1 MCGIVGG
8 IANKDVK
15 TYIIRGLKSLE
26 YRGYDSAGIALVNNG
41 NIDLTRVK
49 GGVDL
54 LEHAIVDH
62 GPVSVGVGHTRWATH
77 GEPSVK
83 NAHPQNSMNN
93 YFSLVHNGVIDN
105 FRTLKTKLVD
115 HGYTF
120 KSDTDTEVI
129 ANLIEYYYL
138 KHNDNNI
145 LAAIK
150 KALSKVRGSYALAII
165 FKGDEEHIYFAKM
178 RSPLVI
184 GKGKDGMYLA
194 SDYMPMIKDADQF
207 YTVVDGQF
215 GYVTRTEAKVYVLE
229 TMMEITVTYHR
240 ADVDEYDIGL
250 EGYPHY
256 MLKEIEESTQV
267 VRRLLDYYYDGS
279 KYLFDKNLIKTIK
292 KAPKLVFIAAGTS
305 YHASLI
311 ARRYFFNYGKNV
323 DVFVASEWAYYPYVT
338 DPDSVF
344 IFVSQSGETADL
356 IRCVDIVKER
366 GNTIITVTNS
376 KGSTL
381 DQLADFTLL
390 LYAGYEVSV
399 ASTKAYTAQV
409 TLFSLLIGALRENH
423 NTINDFYS
431 VIKAQE
437 KIIDEKEKIHEVA
450 KAIVG
455 AHDIY
460 FLGRGIDHD
469 VALEAS
475 LKLKEIT
482 YLHSEAFPGGELK
495 HGPIA
500 LITKESPVFGF
511 VSDPLTCEAIRS
523 NFEEVK
529 SRGAHVY
536 VIAPKSL
543 SRDDDA
549 IVVPT
554 TKNYL
559 APLTMGI
566 VGQYL
571 AYYVALELGTNIDKP
586 RNLAKSVT
594 VE

>member
-8 IANKDVK
+8 ISSRDVK
-15 TYIIRGLKSLE
+15 TYIVKGLKSLE

-41 NIDLTRVK
+41 KIDLTRVK
-49 GGVDL
+49 GGVDI
-54 LEHAIVDH
+54 LEQALGEKSPAHI
-62 GPVSVGVGHTRWATH
+62 GVGHTRWATH

-105 FRTLKTKLVD
+105 FRILKGKLAD
-115 HGYTF
+115 HGFIF
-120 KSDTDTEVI
+120 KSDTDTEVV
-129 ANLIEYYYL
+129 ANLIEFYFKKNGEDVL
-138 KHNDNNI
+138 N
-145 LAAIK
+145 AIK
-150 KALSKVRGSYALAII
+150 SALEEIRGSYALAII

-178 RSPLVI
+178 RSPLVV
-184 GKGKDGMYLA
+184 GKGEDGMYLA
-194 SDYMPMIKDADQF
+194 SDYVPMARQAHEF
-207 YTVVDGQF
+207 YTVGDGQYGF
-215 GYVTRTEAKVYVLE
+215 ITQSELVIYKAGEQKPLKVKFHK
-229 TMMEITVTYHR
+229 T
-240 ADVDEYDIGL
+240 DVQNFDIGL
-250 EGYPHY
+250 EGYAHY

-267 VRRLLDYYYDGS
+267 VRRLLDNYYDGT
-279 KYLFDKNLIKTIK
+279 KFLFDKNLIKTLK
-292 KAPKLVFIAAGTS
+292 KTKKLVFIAAGTS

-311 ARRYFFNYGKNV
+311 ARRYFFNFGKEV

-344 IFVSQSGETADL
+344 VFVSQSGETADL

-381 DQLADFTLL
+381 DRLADFTLL

-409 TLFSLLIGALRENH
+409 TLFSLLIGALRDNH

-437 KIIDEKEKIHEVA
+437 KIISEKEKIHA
-450 KAIVG
+450 IAQTIVG
-455 AHDIY
+455 AHDVY
-460 FLGRGIDHD
+460 FLGRGFDFD

-500 LITKESPVFGF
+500 LITKDSPVIGF
-511 VSDPLTCEAIRS
+511 VGDPLTAEAIRS

-529 SRGAHVY
+529 ARGANVY
-536 VIAPKSL
+536 VISPQSL
-543 SRDDDA
+543 SKPGDA
-549 IVVPT
+549 FVVPT

-559 APLTMGI
+559 SPLTMGI

-571 AYYVALELGTNIDKP
+571 AYFVALELGTNIDKP

>member
-8 IANKDVK
+8 ISSRDVK
-15 TYIIRGLKSLE
+15 KYIIQGLKTLE
-26 YRGYDSAGIALVNNG
+26 YRGYDSAGIALVNKG
-41 NIDLTRVK
+41 KIDLTRVK

-54 LEHAIVDH
+54 LDKAVADH
-62 GPVSVGVGHTRWATH
+62 VPVSVGVGHTRWATH

-93 YFSLVHNGVIDN
+93 YFSIVHNGVIDN
-105 FRTLKTKLVD
+105 FRTLKAKLID
-115 HGYTF
+115 QGFTF
-120 KSDTDTEVI
+120 RSDTDTEII
-129 ANLIEYYYL
+129 ANLLEHYYI
-138 KHNDNNI
+138 KFGNNI
-145 LAAIK
+145 ILALK
-150 KALSKVRGSYALAII
+150 KTISELRGSYALAII

-184 GKGKDGMYLA
+184 GKGKDGMYLG
-194 SDYMPMIKDADQF
+194 SDYMPMIKDADEF
-207 YTVVDGQF
+207 YTVGDGQYGF
-215 GYVTRTEAKVYVLE
+215 ITRTELKVFNDGIEEPLKIKYHKA
-229 TMMEITVTYHR
+229 EI
-240 ADVDEYDIGL
+240 DNFDIGL

-292 KAPKLVFIAAGTS
+292 KAQKLVFIAAGTS

-381 DQLADFTLL
+381 DRLADFTLL

-423 NTINDFYS
+423 NTISDFYA

-437 KIIDEKEKIHEVA
+437 KIIEQKEDIHEIAKVIA
-450 KAIVG
+450 KA
-455 AHDIY
+455 HDVY
-460 FLGRGIDHD
+460 FLGRGLDHD

-500 LITKESPVFGF
+500 LITKDTPVIGF
-511 VSDPLTCEAIRS
+511 VSDPLTADAIRS

-529 SRGAHVY
+529 ARGARVF
-536 VIAPKSL
+536 VFSPKSL
-543 SRDDDA
+543 SREEDA
-549 IVVPT
+549 IIVPT

-571 AYYVALELGTNIDKP
+571 AYFVAIELGTNIDKP

>member
-8 IANKDVK
+8 ISSRDVK
-15 TYIIRGLKSLE
+15 KYIIQGLKTLE
-26 YRGYDSAGIALVNNG
+26 YRGYDSAGIALVNKG
-41 NIDLTRVK
+41 KIDLTRVK

-54 LEHAIVDH
+54 LDKAVADH
-62 GPVSVGVGHTRWATH
+62 VPVSVGVGHTRWATH

-93 YFSLVHNGVIDN
+93 YFSIVHNGVIDN
-105 FRTLKTKLVD
+105 FRTLKAKLID
-115 HGYTF
+115 QGFTF
-120 KSDTDTEVI
+120 RSDTDTEII
-129 ANLIEYYYL
+129 ANLLEHYYI
-138 KHNDNNI
+138 KFGNNI
-145 LAAIK
+145 ILALK
-150 KALSKVRGSYALAII
+150 KTISELRGSYALAII

-184 GKGKDGMYLA
+184 GKGKDGMYLG
-194 SDYMPMIKDADQF
+194 SDYMPMIKDADEF
-207 YTVVDGQF
+207 YTVGDGQYGF
-215 GYVTRTEAKVYVLE
+215 ITRTELKVFNDGIEEPLRIKYHKA
-229 TMMEITVTYHR
+229 EI
-240 ADVDEYDIGL
+240 DNFDIGL

-292 KAPKLVFIAAGTS
+292 KAQKLVFIAAGTS

-381 DQLADFTLL
+381 DRLADFTLL

-423 NTINDFYS
+423 NTISDFYS

-437 KIIDEKEKIHEVA
+437 KIIEQKEDIHEIAKVIA
-450 KAIVG
+450 KA
-455 AHDIY
+455 HDVY
-460 FLGRGIDHD
+460 FLGRGLDHD

-500 LITKESPVFGF
+500 LITKDTPVIGF
-511 VSDPLTCEAIRS
+511 VSDPLTADAIRS

-529 SRGAHVY
+529 ARGARVF
-536 VIAPKSL
+536 VFSPKSL
-543 SRDDDA
+543 SREEDA
-549 IVVPT
+549 IIVPT

-571 AYYVALELGTNIDKP
+571 AYFVAIELGTNIDKP

>member
-8 IANKDVK
+8 ISSRDVK
-15 TYIIRGLKSLE
+15 KYIIQGLKTLE
-26 YRGYDSAGIALVNNG
+26 YRGYDSAGIALVNKG
-41 NIDLTRVK
+41 KIDLTRVK

-54 LEHAIVDH
+54 LDKAVADH
-62 GPVSVGVGHTRWATH
+62 VPVSVGVGHTRWATH

-93 YFSLVHNGVIDN
+93 YFSIVHNGVIDN
-105 FRTLKTKLVD
+105 FRTLKAKLID
-115 HGYTF
+115 QGFTF
-120 KSDTDTEVI
+120 RSDTDTEII
-129 ANLIEYYYL
+129 ANLLEHYYI
-138 KHNDNNI
+138 KFGNNI
-145 LAAIK
+145 ILALK
-150 KALSKVRGSYALAII
+150 KTISELRGSYALAII

-184 GKGKDGMYLA
+184 GKGKDGMYLG
-194 SDYMPMIKDADQF
+194 SDYMPMIKDADEF
-207 YTVVDGQF
+207 YTVGDGQYGF
-215 GYVTRTEAKVYVLE
+215 ITRTELKVFNDGIEEPLRIKYHKA
-229 TMMEITVTYHR
+229 EI
-240 ADVDEYDIGL
+240 DNFDIGL

-292 KAPKLVFIAAGTS
+292 KAQKLVFIAAGTS

-381 DQLADFTLL
+381 DRLADFTLL

-409 TLFSLLIGALRENH
+409 TLFSLLIGALRDNH
-423 NTINDFYS
+423 NTISDFYS

-437 KIIDEKEKIHEVA
+437 KIIEQKEDIHEIAKVIA
-450 KAIVG
+450 KA
-455 AHDIY
+455 HDVY
-460 FLGRGIDHD
+460 FLGRGLDHD

-500 LITKESPVFGF
+500 LITKDTPVIGF
-511 VSDPLTCEAIRS
+511 VSDPLTADAIRS

-529 SRGAHVY
+529 ARGARVF
-536 VIAPKSL
+536 VFSPKSL
-543 SRDDDA
+543 SREEDA
-549 IVVPT
+549 IIVPT

-571 AYYVALELGTNIDKP
+571 AYFVAIELGTNIDKP

>member
-8 IANKDVK
+8 ISSRNVKD
-15 TYIIRGLKSLE
+15 YIIKGLKSLE
-26 YRGYDSAGIALVNNG
+26 YRGYDSAGIALLHPDE
-41 NIDLTRVK
+41 IKLTRVK

-54 LEHAIVDH
+54 LSEAIKDEPDVTI
-62 GPVSVGVGHTRWATH
+62 GVGHTRWATH
-77 GEPSVK
+77 GAPSII
-83 NAHPQNSMNN
+83 NAHPQTSMHG
-93 YFSLVHNGVIDN
+93 YFSVVHNGVIDN
-105 FRTLKTKLVD
+105 FRTLKARLID
-115 HGYTF
+115 HGYHYNG
-120 KSDTDTEVI
+120 DTDTEIV
-129 ANLIEYYYL
+129 ANLIEHYYL
-138 KHNDNNI
+138 KHHKGP
-145 LAAIK
+145 LEAIK
-150 KALSKVRGSYALAII
+150 LALHDIRGSYALAIL
-165 FKGDEEHIYFAKM
+165 FKNDFEHIYFAKM

-184 GKGKDGMYLA
+184 GRGESGMYLA
-194 SDYMPMIKDADQF
+194 SDYMPMAK
-207 YTVVDGQF
+207 
-215 GYVTRTEAKVYVLE
+215 EAKEFYAVNDGEYGFLTKDDLVLYNLNNPNKLQ
-229 TMMEITVTYHR
+229 VTYHER
-240 ADVDEYDIGL
+240 ELEQIDIGL

-279 KYLFDKNLIKTIK
+279 KFLFDENLMKTVS

-305 YHASLI
+305 YHACLI
-311 ARRYFFNYGKNV
+311 ARRYLFNFAKNA
-323 DVFVASEWAYYPYVT
+323 DVFVASEWAYYPYIT
-338 DPDSVF
+338 DPESVF
-344 IFVSQSGETADL
+344 VFVSQSGETADL
-356 IRCVDIVKER
+356 IRCIDIVRQR
-366 GNTIITVTNS
+366 GNTIITITNS

-381 DQLADFTLL
+381 DRLSDFTLL

-399 ASTKAYTAQV
+399 ASTKAYTAQI
-409 TLFSLLIGALRENH
+409 TLFALVLAALRDNH
-423 NTINDFYS
+423 NTISDFYS

-437 KIIDEKEKIHEVA
+437 KIIENKEMIHQIAKKIA
-450 KAIVG
+450 R
-455 AHDIY
+455 AHDVY
-460 FLGRGIDHD
+460 FLGRGLDHD

-500 LITKESPVFGF
+500 LISPESPVIGF
-511 VSDPLTCEAIRS
+511 VSDPLTADAIRS

-529 SRGAHVY
+529 ARGAHVY
-536 VIAPKSL
+536 VISPKSL

-549 IVVPT
+549 IIVPT

-559 APLTMGI
+559 SPLTMGI

>member
-8 IANKDVK
+8 ISSRNVKD
-15 TYIIRGLKSLE
+15 YIIKGLKSLE
-26 YRGYDSAGIALVNNG
+26 YRGYDSAGIALLHPDE
-41 NIDLTRVK
+41 IKLTRVK

-54 LEHAIVDH
+54 LSEAIKDEPDVTI
-62 GPVSVGVGHTRWATH
+62 GVGHTRWATH
-77 GEPSVK
+77 GAPSVI
-83 NAHPQNSMNN
+83 NAHPQTSMHG
-93 YFSLVHNGVIDN
+93 YFSVVHNGVIDN
-105 FRTLKTKLVD
+105 FRTLKARLID
-115 HGYTF
+115 HGYHYNG
-120 KSDTDTEVI
+120 DTDTEIV
-129 ANLIEYYYL
+129 ANLIEHYYL
-138 KHNDNNI
+138 KHHKGP
-145 LAAIK
+145 LEAIK
-150 KALSKVRGSYALAII
+150 LALHDIRGSYALAIL
-165 FKGDEEHIYFAKM
+165 FKNDFEHIYFAKM

-184 GKGKDGMYLA
+184 GRGESGMYLA
-194 SDYMPMIKDADQF
+194 SDYMPMAK
-207 YTVVDGQF
+207 
-215 GYVTRTEAKVYVLE
+215 EAKEFYAVNDGEYGFLTKDDLVLYNLNNPNKLQ
-229 TMMEITVTYHR
+229 VTYHER
-240 ADVDEYDIGL
+240 ELEQIDIGL

-279 KYLFDKNLIKTIK
+279 KFLFDENLMKTVS

-305 YHASLI
+305 YHACLI
-311 ARRYFFNYGKNV
+311 ARRYLFNFAKNA
-323 DVFVASEWAYYPYVT
+323 DVFVASEWAYYPYIT
-338 DPDSVF
+338 DPESVF
-344 IFVSQSGETADL
+344 VFVSQSGETADL
-356 IRCVDIVKER
+356 IRCIDIVRQR
-366 GNTIITVTNS
+366 GNTIITITNS

-381 DQLADFTLL
+381 DRLSDFTLL

-399 ASTKAYTAQV
+399 ASTKAYTAQI
-409 TLFSLLIGALRENH
+409 TLFALVLAALRDNH
-423 NTINDFYS
+423 NTISDFYS

-437 KIIDEKEKIHEVA
+437 KIIENKEMIHQIAKKIA
-450 KAIVG
+450 R
-455 AHDIY
+455 AHDVY
-460 FLGRGIDHD
+460 FLGRGLDHD

-500 LITKESPVFGF
+500 LISPESPVIGF
-511 VSDPLTCEAIRS
+511 VSDPLTADAIRS

-529 SRGAHVY
+529 ARGAHVY
-536 VIAPKSL
+536 VISPKSL

-549 IVVPT
+549 IIVPT

-559 APLTMGI
+559 SPLTMGI

>member
-8 IANKDVK
+8 ISSRNVKD
-15 TYIIRGLKSLE
+15 YIIKGLKSLE
-26 YRGYDSAGIALVNNG
+26 YRGYDSAGIALLHPDE
-41 NIDLTRVK
+41 IKLTRVK

-54 LEHAIVDH
+54 LSEAIKDEPDVTI
-62 GPVSVGVGHTRWATH
+62 GVGHTRWATH
-77 GEPSVK
+77 GAPSVI
-83 NAHPQNSMNN
+83 NAHPQTSMHG
-93 YFSLVHNGVIDN
+93 YFSVVHNGVIDN
-105 FRTLKTKLVD
+105 FRTLKARLID
-115 HGYTF
+115 HGYHYNG
-120 KSDTDTEVI
+120 DTDTEIV
-129 ANLIEYYYL
+129 ANLIEHYYL
-138 KHNDNNI
+138 KHHKGP
-145 LAAIK
+145 LEAIK
-150 KALSKVRGSYALAII
+150 LALHDIRGSYALAIL
-165 FKGDEEHIYFAKM
+165 FKNDFEHIYFAKM

-184 GKGKDGMYLA
+184 GRGESGMYLA
-194 SDYMPMIKDADQF
+194 SDYMPMAK
-207 YTVVDGQF
+207 
-215 GYVTRTEAKVYVLE
+215 EAKEFYAVNDGEYGFLTKDDLVLYNLNNPNKLQ
-229 TMMEITVTYHR
+229 VTYHER
-240 ADVDEYDIGL
+240 ELEQIDIGL

-279 KYLFDKNLIKTIK
+279 KFLFDENLMKTVS

-305 YHASLI
+305 YHACLI
-311 ARRYFFNYGKNV
+311 ARRYLFNFAKNA
-323 DVFVASEWAYYPYVT
+323 DVFVASEWAYYPYIT
-338 DPDSVF
+338 DPESVF
-344 IFVSQSGETADL
+344 VFVSQSGETADL
-356 IRCVDIVKER
+356 IRCIDIVRQR
-366 GNTIITVTNS
+366 GNTIITITNS

-381 DQLADFTLL
+381 DRLSDFTLL

-399 ASTKAYTAQV
+399 ASTKAYTAQI
-409 TLFSLLIGALRENH
+409 TLFALVLAAIRDNH
-423 NTINDFYS
+423 NTISDFYS

-437 KIIDEKEKIHEVA
+437 KIIENKEMIHQIAKKIA
-450 KAIVG
+450 R
-455 AHDIY
+455 AHDVY
-460 FLGRGIDHD
+460 FLGRGLDHD

-500 LITKESPVFGF
+500 LISPESPVIGF
-511 VSDPLTCEAIRS
+511 VSDPLTADAIRS

-529 SRGAHVY
+529 ARGAHVY
-536 VIAPKSL
+536 VISPKSL

-549 IVVPT
+549 IIVPT

-559 APLTMGI
+559 SPLTMGI

>member
-8 IANKDVK
+8 ISSRDVK
-15 TYIIRGLKSLE
+15 KYIIQGLKTLE
-26 YRGYDSAGIALVNNG
+26 YRGYDSAGIALVNKG
-41 NIDLTRVK
+41 KIDLTRVK

-54 LEHAIVDH
+54 LDKAVADH
-62 GPVSVGVGHTRWATH
+62 VPVSVGVGHTRWATH

-93 YFSLVHNGVIDN
+93 YFSIVHNGVIDN
-105 FRTLKTKLVD
+105 FRTLKAKLID
-115 HGYTF
+115 QGFTF
-120 KSDTDTEVI
+120 RSDTDTEII
-129 ANLIEYYYL
+129 ANLLEHYYI
-138 KHNDNNI
+138 KFGNNI
-145 LAAIK
+145 ILALK
-150 KALSKVRGSYALAII
+150 KTISELRGSYALAII

-184 GKGKDGMYLA
+184 GKGKDGMYLG
-194 SDYMPMIKDADQF
+194 SDYMPMIKDADEF
-207 YTVVDGQF
+207 YTVGDGQYGF
-215 GYVTRTEAKVYVLE
+215 ITRTELKVFNDGIEEPLKIKYHKA
-229 TMMEITVTYHR
+229 EI
-240 ADVDEYDIGL
+240 DNFDIGL

-292 KAPKLVFIAAGTS
+292 KAQKLVFIAAGTS

-381 DQLADFTLL
+381 DRLADFTLL

-409 TLFSLLIGALRENH
+409 TLFSLLIGALRDNH
-423 NTINDFYS
+423 NTISDFYA

-437 KIIDEKEKIHEVA
+437 KIIEQKEDIHEIAKVIA
-450 KAIVG
+450 KA
-455 AHDIY
+455 HDVY
-460 FLGRGIDHD
+460 FLGRGLDHD

-500 LITKESPVFGF
+500 LITKDTPVIGF
-511 VSDPLTCEAIRS
+511 VSDPLTADAIRS

-529 SRGAHVY
+529 ARGARVF
-536 VIAPKSL
+536 VFSPKSL
-543 SRDDDA
+543 SREEDA
-549 IVVPT
+549 IIVPT

-571 AYYVALELGTNIDKP
+571 AYFVAIELGTNIDKP

>member
-8 IANKDVK
+8 ISSQNVKD
-15 TYIIRGLKSLE
+15 YIIKGLKSLE
-26 YRGYDSAGIALVNNG
+26 YRGYDSAGIALPHPNE
-41 NIDLTRVK
+41 IKLTRVK

-54 LEHAIVDH
+54 LSEAIKDEPDVNI
-62 GPVSVGVGHTRWATH
+62 GVGHTRWATH
-77 GEPSVK
+77 GAPSVI
-83 NAHPQNSMNN
+83 NAHPQTSMNG
-93 YFSLVHNGVIDN
+93 YFSVVHNGVIDN
-105 FRTLKTKLVD
+105 FRTIKAKLID
-115 HGYTF
+115 HGYHYNG
-120 KSDTDTEVI
+120 DTDTEIV

-138 KHNDNNI
+138 KNNKSP
-145 LAAIK
+145 LEAIK
-150 KALSKVRGSYALAII
+150 LALNDIRGSYALAIL
-165 FKGDEEHIYFAKM
+165 FKNDFEHIYFAKM

-184 GKGKDGMYLA
+184 GKGDQGMYLA
-194 SDYMPMIKDADQF
+194 SDYMPMAK
-207 YTVVDGQF
+207 
-215 GYVTRTEAKVYVLE
+215 EAKAFYAVNDGEYGYLTKSE
-229 TMMEITVTYHR
+229 LFLYNLNNPTKLSVTYHER
-240 ADVDEYDIGL
+240 KLEQIDIGL

-267 VRRLLDYYYDGS
+267 VRRLLDYYYDGA
-279 KYLFDKNLIKTIK
+279 KFLFDENLMKTIS

-305 YHASLI
+305 YHACLI
-311 ARRYFFNYGKNV
+311 ARRYLFNYGKNA
-323 DVFVASEWAYYPYVT
+323 DVFVASEWAYYPYIT
-338 DPDSVF
+338 DPESVF

-356 IRCVDIVKER
+356 IRCIDIVRQR
-366 GNTIITVTNS
+366 GNTIITITNS

-381 DQLADFTLL
+381 DRLSDFTLL

-409 TLFSLLIGALRENH
+409 TLFALLMAALRDNH
-423 NTINDFYS
+423 NTISDFYS

-437 KIIDEKEKIHEVA
+437 SIIQNKELIHQVA
-450 KAIVG
+450 KKIAK
-455 AHDIY
+455 AHDVY
-460 FLGRGIDHD
+460 FLGRGLDHD

-500 LITKESPVFGF
+500 LISLASPVIGF
-511 VSDPLTCEAIRS
+511 VSDPLTAEAIRS

-529 SRGAHVY
+529 ARGAQVY
-536 VIAPKSL
+536 VISPKSL
-543 SRDDDA
+543 SREDDA
-549 IVVPT
+549 IIVPT

-559 APLTMGI
+559 SPLTMAI

>member
-8 IANKDVK
+8 ISSRDVK
-15 TYIIRGLKSLE
+15 KYIIQGLKTLE
-26 YRGYDSAGIALVNNG
+26 YRGYDSAGIALVNKG
-41 NIDLTRVK
+41 KIDLTRVK

-54 LEHAIVDH
+54 LDKAVADH
-62 GPVSVGVGHTRWATH
+62 VPVSVGVGHTRWATH

-93 YFSLVHNGVIDN
+93 YFSIVHNGVIDN
-105 FRTLKTKLVD
+105 FRTLKAKLID
-115 HGYTF
+115 QGFTF
-120 KSDTDTEVI
+120 RSDTDTEII
-129 ANLIEYYYL
+129 ANLLEHYYI
-138 KHNDNNI
+138 KFGNNI
-145 LAAIK
+145 ILALK
-150 KALSKVRGSYALAII
+150 KTISELRGSYALAII

-184 GKGKDGMYLA
+184 GKGKDGMYLG
-194 SDYMPMIKDADQF
+194 SDYMPMIKDADEF
-207 YTVVDGQF
+207 YTVGDGQYGF
-215 GYVTRTEAKVYVLE
+215 ITRTELKVFNDGIEESLKIKYHKA
-229 TMMEITVTYHR
+229 EI
-240 ADVDEYDIGL
+240 DNFDIGL

-292 KAPKLVFIAAGTS
+292 KAQKLVFIAAGTS

-381 DQLADFTLL
+381 DRLADFTLL

-423 NTINDFYS
+423 NTISDFYS

-437 KIIDEKEKIHEVA
+437 KIIEQKEDIHEIAKVIA
-450 KAIVG
+450 KA
-455 AHDIY
+455 HDVY
-460 FLGRGIDHD
+460 FLGRGLDHD

-500 LITKESPVFGF
+500 LITKDTPVIGF
-511 VSDPLTCEAIRS
+511 VSDPLTADAIRS

-529 SRGAHVY
+529 ARGARVF
-536 VIAPKSL
+536 VFSPKSL
-543 SRDDDA
+543 SREEDA
-549 IVVPT
+549 IIVPT

-571 AYYVALELGTNIDKP
+571 AYFVAIELGTNIDKP

>member
-8 IANKDVK
+8 ISNRDVK
-15 TYIIRGLKSLE
+15 SYIIKGLKTLE
-26 YRGYDSAGIALVNNG
+26 YRGYDSAGIALINHG
-41 NIDLTRVK
+41 KIDLTRVK

-54 LEHAIVDH
+54 LDEAVRDK
-62 GPVSVGVGHTRWATH
+62 PEVSIGVGHTRWATH

-83 NAHPQNSMNN
+83 NAHPQNSMNHL
-93 YFSLVHNGVIDN
+93 FSLVHNGVIDN
-105 FRTLKTKLVD
+105 FRTLKSKLVD
-115 HGYTF
+115 LGYSF
-120 KSDTDTEVI
+120 KSDTDTEVVV
-129 ANLIEYYYL
+129 NLIEHYYL
-138 KHNDNNI
+138 KNGHEVM
-145 LAAIK
+145 AAVK
-150 KALSKVRGSYALAII
+150 KAISKIRGSYALAII

-178 RSPLVI
+178 RSPLVVGR
-184 GKGKDGMYLA
+184 GKEGMYLA
-194 SDYMPMIKDADQF
+194 SDYMPMVKEADEF
-207 YTVVDGQF
+207 YTVSDGQF
-215 GYVTRTEAKVYVLE
+215 GYITRHELVVFKEGGEQAL
-229 TMMEITVTYHR
+229 TVHYHR
-240 ADVDEYDIGL
+240 ADIDDFDIGL

-292 KAPKLVFIAAGTS
+292 KTAKLVFIAAGTS

-344 IFVSQSGETADL
+344 VFVSQSGETADL
-356 IRCVDIVKER
+356 IRCVDIVRAR

-381 DQLADFTLL
+381 DRLADFTLL

-409 TLFSLLIGALRENH
+409 TLFSLLIGALRDNH
-423 NTINDFYS
+423 NTINDFYT

-437 KIIDEKEKIHEVA
+437 QIILHKDDIHNVA
-450 KAIVG
+450 KRIAS
-455 AHDIY
+455 AHDVY
-460 FLGRGIDHD
+460 FLGRGLDHD
-469 VALEAS
+469 VALEGS

-500 LITKESPVFGF
+500 LITSESPVVGF
-511 VSDPLTCEAIRS
+511 VSDPLTAEAIRS

-529 SRGAHVY
+529 ARGAHVY
-536 VIAPKSL
+536 IMSPKSL
-543 SRDDDA
+543 SREDDA
-549 IVVPT
+549 IIVPT

-559 APLTMGI
+559 SPLTMGI

>member
-8 IANKDVK
+8 ISSRDVK
-15 TYIIRGLKSLE
+15 KYIIQGLKTLE

-41 NIDLTRVK
+41 KIDLTRVK

-54 LEHAIVDH
+54 LDKAVADH
-62 GPVSVGVGHTRWATH
+62 VPVSVGVGHTRWATH

-93 YFSLVHNGVIDN
+93 YFSIVHNGVIDN
-105 FRTLKTKLVD
+105 FRTLKAKLID
-115 HGYTF
+115 QGFTF
-120 KSDTDTEVI
+120 RSDTDTEII
-129 ANLIEYYYL
+129 ANLLEHYYI
-138 KHNDNNI
+138 KFGNNI
-145 LAAIK
+145 ILALK
-150 KALSKVRGSYALAII
+150 KTISELRGSYALAII

-184 GKGKDGMYLA
+184 GKGKDGMYLG
-194 SDYMPMIKDADQF
+194 SDYMPMIKDADEF
-207 YTVVDGQF
+207 YTVGDGQYGF
-215 GYVTRTEAKVYVLE
+215 ITRTELKVFNDGIEEPLKIKYHKA
-229 TMMEITVTYHR
+229 EI
-240 ADVDEYDIGL
+240 DNFDIGL

-292 KAPKLVFIAAGTS
+292 KAQKLVFIAAGTS

-381 DQLADFTLL
+381 DRLADFTLL

-423 NTINDFYS
+423 NTISDFYA

-437 KIIDEKEKIHEVA
+437 KIIEQKEDIHEIAKVIA
-450 KAIVG
+450 KA
-455 AHDIY
+455 HDVY
-460 FLGRGIDHD
+460 FLGRGLDHD

-500 LITKESPVFGF
+500 LIAKDTPVIGF
-511 VSDPLTCEAIRS
+511 VSDPLTADAIRS

-529 SRGAHVY
+529 ARGARVF
-536 VIAPKSL
+536 VFSPKSL
-543 SRDDDA
+543 SREEDA
-549 IVVPT
+549 IIVPT

-571 AYYVALELGTNIDKP
+571 AYFVAIELGTNIDKP

>member
-8 IANKDVK
+8 ISSRDVK
-15 TYIIRGLKSLE
+15 NYIIKGLKSLE
-26 YRGYDSAGIALVNNG
+26 YRGYDSAGIALVSNG
-41 NIDLTRVK
+41 KIDLTRVK

-54 LEHAIVDH
+54 LDEATKDKPFVN
-62 GPVSVGVGHTRWATH
+62 VGVGHTRWATH

-93 YFSLVHNGVIDN
+93 MFSLVHNGVIDN
-105 FRTLKTKLVD
+105 FRTLKAKLVD

-120 KSDTDTEVI
+120 KSDTDTEVV

-138 KHNDNNI
+138 KNKDNI
-145 LAAIK
+145 LNSIK
-150 KALSKVRGSYALAII
+150 KAITEIRGSYALAII

-178 RSPLVI
+178 RSPLVV
-184 GKGKDGMYLA
+184 GRGKDGMFLG
-194 SDYMPMIKDADQF
+194 SDYMPMIKEADEF
-207 YTVVDGQF
+207 YTVGDGQY
-215 GYVTRTEAKVYVLE
+215 GYITRSELVVFKEGIEQPLN
-229 TMMEITVTYHR
+229 IKYHK
-240 ADVDEYDIGL
+240 ADIDDYDIGL

-279 KYLFDKNLIKTIK
+279 NYLFDKNLIKTIK

-344 IFVSQSGETADL
+344 VFVSQSGETADL

-381 DQLADFTLL
+381 DRLSDFTLL

-409 TLFSLLIGALRENH
+409 TLFSLIIGALRENH
-423 NTINDFYS
+423 NTINDFYA

-437 KIIDEKEKIHEVA
+437 NIIANKEMIQDVA
-450 KAIVG
+450 KQIAR
-455 AHDIY
+455 AHDVY
-460 FLGRGIDHD
+460 FLGRGLDHD

-500 LITKESPVFGF
+500 LITKDSPVVGF
-511 VSDPLTCEAIRS
+511 VSDPLTADAIRS

-529 SRGAHVY
+529 ARGAKVY
-536 VIAPKSL
+536 IISPKSL

-559 APLTMGI
+559 SPLTMGI

-571 AYYVALELGTNIDKP
+571 AYFVALELGTNIDKP

>member
-8 IANKDVK
+8 ISSRDVK
-15 TYIIRGLKSLE
+15 SYIIRGLKSLE
-26 YRGYDSAGIALVNNG
+26 YRGYDSAGIALVKDG
-41 NIDLTRVK
+41 KIDLTRVK

-54 LEHAIVDH
+54 LDKAIVDH

-93 YFSLVHNGVIDN
+93 YFSIVHNGVIDN
-105 FRTLKTKLVD
+105 FRTLKAKLID
-115 HGYTF
+115 QGYTF
-120 KSDTDTEVI
+120 KSDTDTEVV
-129 ANLIEYYYL
+129 ANLIEHYYL
-138 KHNDNNI
+138 KNEKNI
-145 LAAIK
+145 LLSIK
-150 KALSKVRGSYALAII
+150 KAISEVRGSYALAII

-178 RSPLVI
+178 RSPLVV
-184 GKGKDGMYLA
+184 GRGKDGMFLA
-194 SDYMPMIKDADQF
+194 SDYMPMIKDADEF
-207 YTVVDGQF
+207 YTISDGQY
-215 GYVTRTEAKVYVLE
+215 GYVTKTELIVFKDGQTEPQKVS
-229 TMMEITVTYHR
+229 YHK
-240 ADVDEYDIGL
+240 ADIDEFDIGL

-311 ARRYFFNYGKNV
+311 ARRYFFNYGKNI

-381 DQLADFTLL
+381 DRLADFTLL

-423 NTINDFYS
+423 NTINDFYA

-437 KIIDEKEKIHEVA
+437 KIIAEKETIHQMAKEIA
-450 KAIVG
+450 KA
-455 AHDIY
+455 HDVY

-500 LITKESPVFGF
+500 LITKESPVVGF
-511 VSDPLTCEAIRS
+511 VSDPLTCDAIRS

-529 SRGAHVY
+529 ARGAHVY
-536 VIAPKSL
+536 IIAPKSL
-543 SRDDDA
+543 SREDDA
-549 IVVPT
+549 LIVPT

-571 AYYVALELGTNIDKP
+571 AYFVALELGTNIDKP

>member
-8 IANKDVK
+8 ISSKDVK
-15 TYIIRGLKSLE
+15 KYIIKGLRSLE

-41 NIDLTRVK
+41 KIDLTRVK

-54 LEHAIVDH
+54 LDQELIDH
-62 GPVSVGVGHTRWATH
+62 EPVSVGVGHTRWATH

-93 YFSLVHNGVIDN
+93 LFSLVHNGVIDN
-105 FRTLKTKLVD
+105 FRTLKAKLSD
-115 HGYTF
+115 QGYTF
-120 KSDTDTEVI
+120 KSDTDTEVV
-129 ANLIEYYYL
+129 ANLIEHYYI
-138 KHNDNNI
+138 KNNQNI

-150 KALSKVRGSYALAII
+150 KALGEIRGSYALAII

-184 GKGKDGMYLA
+184 GRGQEGMFLA
-194 SDYMPMIKDADQF
+194 SDYMPMIKDANDF
-207 YTVVDGQF
+207 YTVGDGQYGF
-215 GYVTRTEAKVYVLE
+215 ITKTELVVYKDGISEPLNYK
-229 TMMEITVTYHR
+229 YHK
-240 ADVDEYDIGL
+240 ADIDEYDIGL

-381 DQLADFTLL
+381 DRLADFTLL

-409 TLFSLLIGALRENH
+409 TLFSLIIGALRDNH
-423 NTINDFYS
+423 NTINDFYA

-437 KIIDEKEKIHEVA
+437 KIIAAKETIHHVA
-450 KAIVG
+450 KDIAQ
-455 AHDIY
+455 AHDVY
-460 FLGRGIDHD
+460 FLGRGLDHD

-500 LITKESPVFGF
+500 LITKESPVVGF
-511 VSDPLTCEAIRS
+511 VSDPLTADAIRS

-529 SRGAHVY
+529 ARGAHVY
-536 VIAPKSL
+536 IISPKSL
-543 SRDDDA
+543 SREEDSV
-549 IVVPT
+549 IVPT

-559 APLTMGI
+559 APLTMGM

>member
-8 IANKDVK
+8 ISSRNVKD
-15 TYIIRGLKSLE
+15 YIIKGLKSLE
-26 YRGYDSAGIALVNNG
+26 YRGYDSAGIALLHPDE
-41 NIDLTRVK
+41 IKLTRVK

-54 LEHAIVDH
+54 LSEAIKDEPDVTI
-62 GPVSVGVGHTRWATH
+62 GVGHTRWATH
-77 GEPSVK
+77 GAPSVI
-83 NAHPQNSMNN
+83 NAHPQTSMHG
-93 YFSLVHNGVIDN
+93 YFSVVHNGVIDN
-105 FRTLKTKLVD
+105 FRTLKARLID
-115 HGYTF
+115 HGYQYNG
-120 KSDTDTEVI
+120 DTDTEIV
-129 ANLIEYYYL
+129 ANLIEHYYL
-138 KHNDNNI
+138 KHHKGP
-145 LAAIK
+145 LEAIK
-150 KALSKVRGSYALAII
+150 LALNDIRGSYALAIL
-165 FKGDEEHIYFAKM
+165 FKNDFEHIYFAKM

-184 GKGKDGMYLA
+184 GRGESGMYLA
-194 SDYMPMIKDADQF
+194 SDYMPMAK
-207 YTVVDGQF
+207 
-215 GYVTRTEAKVYVLE
+215 EAKEFYAVNDGEYGFLTKDDLVLYNLNNPNKLQ
-229 TMMEITVTYHR
+229 VTYHER
-240 ADVDEYDIGL
+240 ELEQIDIGL

-279 KYLFDKNLIKTIK
+279 KFLFDENLMKTVS

-305 YHASLI
+305 YHACLI
-311 ARRYFFNYGKNV
+311 ARRYLFNFAKNA
-323 DVFVASEWAYYPYVT
+323 DVFVASEWAYYPYIT
-338 DPDSVF
+338 DPESVF
-344 IFVSQSGETADL
+344 VFVSQSGETADL
-356 IRCVDIVKER
+356 IRCIDIVRQR
-366 GNTIITVTNS
+366 GNTIITMTNS

-381 DQLADFTLL
+381 DRLSDFTLL

-409 TLFSLLIGALRENH
+409 TLFALMMAALRDNH
-423 NTINDFYS
+423 NTISDFYS

-437 KIIDEKEKIHEVA
+437 KIIENKEMIHEIAKKIA
-450 KAIVG
+450 KA
-455 AHDIY
+455 HDVY
-460 FLGRGIDHD
+460 FLGRGLDHD

-500 LITKESPVFGF
+500 LISPESPIIGF
-511 VSDPLTCEAIRS
+511 VSDPLTADAIRS

-529 SRGAHVY
+529 ARGAHVY
-536 VIAPKSL
+536 VISPKSL

-549 IVVPT
+549 IIVPT

-559 APLTMGI
+559 SPLTMGI

>member
-8 IANKDVK
+8 ISSRDVK
-15 TYIIRGLKSLE
+15 KYIIQGLKTLE

-41 NIDLTRVK
+41 KIDLTRVK

-54 LEHAIVDH
+54 LDKAVADHA
-62 GPVSVGVGHTRWATH
+62 PVSVGVGHTRWATH

-93 YFSLVHNGVIDN
+93 FFSIVHNGVIDN
-105 FRTLKTKLVD
+105 FRTLKAKLLD
-115 HGYTF
+115 QGFTF
-120 KSDTDTEVI
+120 RSDTDTEII
-129 ANLIEYYYL
+129 ANLLEHYYV
-138 KHNDNNI
+138 KFGNNVI
-145 LAAIK
+145 LALK
-150 KALSKVRGSYALAII
+150 KTISELRGSYALAII

-184 GKGKDGMYLA
+184 GKGKEGMYLG
-194 SDYMPMIKDADQF
+194 SDYMPMIKDADEF
-207 YTVVDGQF
+207 YTVADGQYGF
-215 GYVTRTEAKVYVLE
+215 ITRTELKVFKDGIEEPLKIKYHKA
-229 TMMEITVTYHR
+229 EI
-240 ADVDEYDIGL
+240 DNFDIGL

-292 KAPKLVFIAAGTS
+292 KAQKLVFIAAGTS

-381 DQLADFTLL
+381 DRLADFTLL

-423 NTINDFYS
+423 NTINDFYA

-437 KIIDEKEKIHEVA
+437 KIIEQKEDIHEIAKVIA
-450 KAIVG
+450 KA
-455 AHDIY
+455 HDVY
-460 FLGRGIDHD
+460 FLGRGLDHD

-500 LITKESPVFGF
+500 LITKDSPVIGF
-511 VSDPLTCEAIRS
+511 VSDPLTADAIRS

-529 SRGAHVY
+529 ARGARVF
-536 VIAPKSL
+536 VFSPKSL
-543 SRDDDA
+543 SREEDA
-549 IVVPT
+549 IIVPT

-571 AYYVALELGTNIDKP
+571 AYFVAIELGTNIDKP

>member
-8 IANKDVK
+8 ITSKDVK
-15 TYIIRGLKSLE
+15 EYIIKGLKSLE

-41 NIDLTRVK
+41 KIDLIRVK

-54 LEHAIVDH
+54 LEKAVENE
-62 GPVSVGVGHTRWATH
+62 PAVSVGVGHTRWATH

-83 NAHPQNSMNN
+83 NAHPQNSMNGV
-93 YFSLVHNGVIDN
+93 FSIVHNGVIDN
-105 FRTLKTKLVD
+105 FRTLKAKLID
-115 HGYTF
+115 KGYVF

-129 ANLIEYYYL
+129 ANLIEYYYFKDKQSVLQAIQKTL
-138 KHNDNNI
+138 KE
-145 LAAIK
+145 
-150 KALSKVRGSYALAII
+150 VRGSYALAVL
-165 FKGDEEHIYFAKM
+165 FKADEEHIYFAKM

-184 GKGKDGMYLA
+184 GRGSEGMYLG
-194 SDYMPMIKDADQF
+194 SDYMPMVKEATDF
-207 YTVVDGQF
+207 YTVLDGQY
-215 GYVTRTEAKVYVLE
+215 GYITKQELVVFKDGSSKPLE
-229 TMMEITVTYHR
+229 VTYHQTEI
-240 ADVDEYDIGL
+240 AEYDLGL

-256 MLKEIEESTQV
+256 MLKEIEESPQV
-267 VRRLLDYYYDGS
+267 VRRLIDNYYDGS
-279 KYLFDKNLIKTIK
+279 QYLFDKNLIKTIK
-292 KAPKLVFIAAGTS
+292 KAPKLIFIAAGTS

-338 DPDSVF
+338 DPDSIF

-366 GNTIITVTNS
+366 GGTIVTVTNS

-381 DQLADFTLL
+381 DRLSDFTLL

-409 TLFSLLIGALRENH
+409 TLFSLLIGALRDNH
-423 NTINDFYS
+423 NSIGDFYA

-437 KIIDEKEKIHEVA
+437 AIMKQKEDIQLVA
-450 KAIVG
+450 KDIAK
-455 AHDIY
+455 AHDVY
-460 FLGRGIDHD
+460 FLGRGLDHD

-482 YLHSEAFPGGELK
+482 YLHSEAFAGGELK

-500 LITKESPVFGF
+500 LITKESPVIGF
-511 VSDPLTCEAIRS
+511 VSDPLTAEAIRS

-529 SRGAHVY
+529 ARGAKVY
-536 VIAPKSL
+536 IISPRSL
-543 SRDDDA
+543 SKEGDK

-559 APLTMGI
+559 SPLTMGI

>member
-8 IANKDVK
+8 ISSRDVK
-15 TYIIRGLKSLE
+15 KYIIQGLKTLE

-41 NIDLTRVK
+41 KIDLTRVK

-54 LEHAIVDH
+54 LDKAVADH
-62 GPVSVGVGHTRWATH
+62 VPVSVGVGHTRWATH

-93 YFSLVHNGVIDN
+93 YFSIVHNGVIDN
-105 FRTLKTKLVD
+105 FRTLKAKLID
-115 HGYTF
+115 QGFTF
-120 KSDTDTEVI
+120 RSDTDTEII
-129 ANLIEYYYL
+129 ANLLEHYYI
-138 KHNDNNI
+138 KFGNNI
-145 LAAIK
+145 ILALK
-150 KALSKVRGSYALAII
+150 KTISELRGSYALAII

-184 GKGKDGMYLA
+184 GKGKDGMYLG
-194 SDYMPMIKDADQF
+194 SDYMPMIKDADEF
-207 YTVVDGQF
+207 YTVGDGQYGF
-215 GYVTRTEAKVYVLE
+215 ITRTELKVFNDGIEEPLKINYHKA
-229 TMMEITVTYHR
+229 EI
-240 ADVDEYDIGL
+240 DNFDIGL

-292 KAPKLVFIAAGTS
+292 KAQKLVFIAAGTS

-381 DQLADFTLL
+381 DRLADFTLL

-409 TLFSLLIGALRENH
+409 TLFSLLIGALRDNH
-423 NTINDFYS
+423 NTISDFYA

-437 KIIDEKEKIHEVA
+437 KIIEQKEDIHEIAKVIA
-450 KAIVG
+450 KA
-455 AHDIY
+455 HDVY
-460 FLGRGIDHD
+460 FLGRGLDHD

-500 LITKESPVFGF
+500 LITKDTPVIGF
-511 VSDPLTCEAIRS
+511 VSDPLTADAIRS

-529 SRGAHVY
+529 ARGARVF
-536 VIAPKSL
+536 VFSPKSL
-543 SRDDDA
+543 SREEDA
-549 IVVPT
+549 IIVPT

-571 AYYVALELGTNIDKP
+571 AYFVAIELGTNIDKP

>member
-8 IANKDVK
+8 ISSRNEKD
-15 TYIIRGLKSLE
+15 YIIKGLKSLE
-26 YRGYDSAGIALVNNG
+26 YRGYDSAGIALLHPDE
-41 NIDLTRVK
+41 IKLTRVK

-54 LEHAIVDH
+54 LSEAIKDEPDVTI
-62 GPVSVGVGHTRWATH
+62 GVGHTRWATH
-77 GEPSVK
+77 GAPSVI
-83 NAHPQNSMNN
+83 NAHPQTSMHG
-93 YFSLVHNGVIDN
+93 YFSVVHNGVIDN
-105 FRTLKTKLVD
+105 FRTLKARLID
-115 HGYTF
+115 HGYHYNG
-120 KSDTDTEVI
+120 DTDTEIV
-129 ANLIEYYYL
+129 ANLIEHYYL
-138 KHNDNNI
+138 KHHKGP
-145 LAAIK
+145 LEAIK
-150 KALSKVRGSYALAII
+150 LALHDIRGSYALAIL
-165 FKGDEEHIYFAKM
+165 FKNDFEHIYFAKM

-184 GKGKDGMYLA
+184 GRGESGMYLA
-194 SDYMPMIKDADQF
+194 SDYMPMAK
-207 YTVVDGQF
+207 
-215 GYVTRTEAKVYVLE
+215 EAKEFYAVNDGEYGFLTKDDLVLYNLNNPNKLQ
-229 TMMEITVTYHR
+229 VTYHER
-240 ADVDEYDIGL
+240 ELEQIDIGL

-279 KYLFDKNLIKTIK
+279 KFLFDENLMKTVS

-305 YHASLI
+305 YHACLI
-311 ARRYFFNYGKNV
+311 ARRYLFNFAKNA
-323 DVFVASEWAYYPYVT
+323 DVFVASEWAYYPYIT
-338 DPDSVF
+338 DPESVF
-344 IFVSQSGETADL
+344 VFVSQSGETADL
-356 IRCVDIVKER
+356 IRCIDIVRQR
-366 GNTIITVTNS
+366 GNTIITITNS

-381 DQLADFTLL
+381 DRLSDFTLL

-399 ASTKAYTAQV
+399 ASTKAYTAQI
-409 TLFSLLIGALRENH
+409 TLFALVLAALRDNH
-423 NTINDFYS
+423 NTISDFYS

-437 KIIDEKEKIHEVA
+437 KIIENKEMIHQIAKKIA
-450 KAIVG
+450 R
-455 AHDIY
+455 AHDVY
-460 FLGRGIDHD
+460 FLGRGLDHD

-500 LITKESPVFGF
+500 LISPESPVIGF
-511 VSDPLTCEAIRS
+511 VSDPLTADAIRS

-529 SRGAHVY
+529 ARGAHVY
-536 VIAPKSL
+536 VISPKSL

-549 IVVPT
+549 IIVPT

-559 APLTMGI
+559 SPLTMGI

>member
-8 IANKDVK
+8 ISSRDVK
-15 TYIIRGLKSLE
+15 KYIIQGLKTLE

-41 NIDLTRVK
+41 KIDLTRVK

-54 LEHAIVDH
+54 LDKAVADH
-62 GPVSVGVGHTRWATH
+62 VPVSVGVGHTRWATH

-93 YFSLVHNGVIDN
+93 YFSIVHNGVIDN
-105 FRTLKTKLVD
+105 FRTLKAKLID
-115 HGYTF
+115 QGFTF
-120 KSDTDTEVI
+120 RSDTDTEII
-129 ANLIEYYYL
+129 ANLLEHYYI
-138 KHNDNNI
+138 KFGNNI
-145 LAAIK
+145 ILALK
-150 KALSKVRGSYALAII
+150 KTISELRGSYALAII

-184 GKGKDGMYLA
+184 GKGKDGMYLG
-194 SDYMPMIKDADQF
+194 SDYMPMIKDADEF
-207 YTVVDGQF
+207 YTVGDGQYGF
-215 GYVTRTEAKVYVLE
+215 ITRTELKVFNDGIEEPLRIKYHKA
-229 TMMEITVTYHR
+229 EI
-240 ADVDEYDIGL
+240 DNFDIGL

-292 KAPKLVFIAAGTS
+292 KAQKLVFIAAGTS

-381 DQLADFTLL
+381 DRLADFTLL

-409 TLFSLLIGALRENH
+409 TLFSLLIGALRDNH
-423 NTINDFYS
+423 NTISDFYA

-437 KIIDEKEKIHEVA
+437 KIIEQKEDIHEIAKVIA
-450 KAIVG
+450 KA
-455 AHDIY
+455 HDVY
-460 FLGRGIDHD
+460 FLGRGLDHD

-500 LITKESPVFGF
+500 LITKDTPVIGF
-511 VSDPLTCEAIRS
+511 VSDPLTADAIRS

-529 SRGAHVY
+529 ARGARVF
-536 VIAPKSL
+536 VFSPKSL
-543 SRDDDA
+543 SREEDA
-549 IVVPT
+549 IIVPT

-571 AYYVALELGTNIDKP
+571 AYFVAIELGTNIDKP

>member
-8 IANKDVK
+8 ISSRDVK
-15 TYIIRGLKSLE
+15 KYIIQGLKTLE

-41 NIDLTRVK
+41 KIDLTRVK

-54 LEHAIVDH
+54 LDKAVADH
-62 GPVSVGVGHTRWATH
+62 VPVSVGVGHTRWATH

-93 YFSLVHNGVIDN
+93 YFSIVHNGVIDN
-105 FRTLKTKLVD
+105 FRTLKAKLID
-115 HGYTF
+115 QGFTF
-120 KSDTDTEVI
+120 RSDTDTEII
-129 ANLIEYYYL
+129 ANLLEHYYI
-138 KHNDNNI
+138 KFGNNI
-145 LAAIK
+145 ILALK
-150 KALSKVRGSYALAII
+150 KTISELRGSYALAII

-184 GKGKDGMYLA
+184 GKGKDGMYLG
-194 SDYMPMIKDADQF
+194 SDYMPMIKDADEF
-207 YTVVDGQF
+207 YTVGDGQYGF
-215 GYVTRTEAKVYVLE
+215 ITRTELKVFNDGIEEPLKIKYHKA
-229 TMMEITVTYHR
+229 EI
-240 ADVDEYDIGL
+240 DNFDIGL

-292 KAPKLVFIAAGTS
+292 KAQKLVFIAAGTS

-381 DQLADFTLL
+381 DRLADFTLL

-409 TLFSLLIGALRENH
+409 TLFSLLIGALRDNH
-423 NTINDFYS
+423 NTISDFYA

-437 KIIDEKEKIHEVA
+437 KIIEQKEDIHEIAKVIA
-450 KAIVG
+450 KA
-455 AHDIY
+455 HDVY
-460 FLGRGIDHD
+460 FLGRGLDHD

-500 LITKESPVFGF
+500 LITKDTPVIGF
-511 VSDPLTCEAIRS
+511 VSDPLTADAIRS

-529 SRGAHVY
+529 ARGARVF
-536 VIAPKSL
+536 VFSPKSL
-543 SRDDDA
+543 SREEDA
-549 IVVPT
+549 IIVPT

-571 AYYVALELGTNIDKP
+571 AYFVAIELGTNIDKP

>member
-8 IANKDVK
+8 ISSRDVK
-15 TYIIRGLKSLE
+15 KYIIQGLKTVE

-41 NIDLTRVK
+41 KIDLTRVK

-54 LEHAIVDH
+54 LDKAVVDH
-62 GPVSVGVGHTRWATH
+62 VPVSVGVGHTRWATH

-93 YFSLVHNGVIDN
+93 YFSIVHNGVIDN
-105 FRTLKTKLVD
+105 FRTLKAKLID
-115 HGYTF
+115 QGFTF
-120 KSDTDTEVI
+120 RSDTDTEII
-129 ANLIEYYYL
+129 ANLLEHYYI
-138 KHNDNNI
+138 KFGNNI
-145 LAAIK
+145 ILALRKTISE
-150 KALSKVRGSYALAII
+150 LRGSYALAII

-184 GKGKDGMYLA
+184 GKGKDGMYLG
-194 SDYMPMIKDADQF
+194 SDYMPMIKDADEF
-207 YTVVDGQF
+207 YTVGDGQYGF
-215 GYVTRTEAKVYVLE
+215 ITRTELKVFNDGIEEPIKIKYHKA
-229 TMMEITVTYHR
+229 EI
-240 ADVDEYDIGL
+240 DNFDIGL

-292 KAPKLVFIAAGTS
+292 KAQKLVFIAAGTS

-381 DQLADFTLL
+381 DRLADFTLL

-423 NTINDFYS
+423 NTISDFYA

-437 KIIDEKEKIHEVA
+437 KIIEQKEDIHEIAKVIA
-450 KAIVG
+450 KA
-455 AHDIY
+455 HDVY
-460 FLGRGIDHD
+460 FLGRGLDHD

-500 LITKESPVFGF
+500 LITKDTPVIGF
-511 VSDPLTCEAIRS
+511 VSDPLTADAIRS

-529 SRGAHVY
+529 ARGARVF
-536 VIAPKSL
+536 VFSPKSL
-543 SRDDDA
+543 SREEDA
-549 IVVPT
+549 IIVPT

-571 AYYVALELGTNIDKP
+571 AYFVAIELGTNIDKP